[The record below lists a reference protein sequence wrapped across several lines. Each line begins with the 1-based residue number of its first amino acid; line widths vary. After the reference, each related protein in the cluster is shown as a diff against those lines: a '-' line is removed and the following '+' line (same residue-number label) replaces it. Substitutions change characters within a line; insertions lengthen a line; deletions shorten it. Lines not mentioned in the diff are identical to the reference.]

1 MEILSPYPRINKPF
15 TFLFTAIG
23 NEKEGLSFILSF
35 LLSYLNTIGN
45 GLVFNL

>member
-1 MEILSPYPRINKPF
+1 MEILSPYPRINKPL

-35 LLSYLNTIGN
+35 LALGSASPSGTFFHI
-45 GLVFNL
+45 